1 MPFSVME
8 EALFLLEEIYHKN
21 DFQKI
26 PLKNELDIAF
36 AAAK

>member
-1 MPFSVME
+1 MLFSVME
-8 EALFLLEEIYHKN
+8 EALFLLEEMYHKN

-26 PLKNELDIAF
+26 PLKNESDIAF